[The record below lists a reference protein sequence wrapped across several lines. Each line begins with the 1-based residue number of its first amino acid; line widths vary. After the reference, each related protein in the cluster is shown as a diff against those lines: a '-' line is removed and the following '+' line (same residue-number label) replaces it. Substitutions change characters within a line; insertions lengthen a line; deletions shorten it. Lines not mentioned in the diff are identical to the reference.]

1 MGARSSTRKPS
12 EISWHR
18 VKGRKVCI
26 IRCPRNTSAPFNCCA
41 STANEELGNRSKLVV
56 CGTWTDL
63 GPCLVSVVWDSNPP
77 FWEGKF
83 SSHIQIPVKYGSTN
97 PHAGL
102 GFWTPATSSLQSK
115 STKTALGSRNY
126 WAQQKPRAGQ
136 QYITASRGAMIFIT
150 KFFACEDVCV
160 VLVTCHVLSMLALFM
175 LNPAIFIT
183 CLQWL

>member
-63 GPCLVSVVWDSNPP
+63 GPCLVSVVWIPILHFGRVSFRVISKSRSSMVQRIHMLDWVFGLPQQAHSNQNQQKQHWAPETIEHSKSLVLGNSTSRHHVGP
-77 FWEGKF
+77 WF
-83 SSHIQIPVKYGSTN
+83 SSQ
-97 PHAGL
+97 
-102 GFWTPATSSLQSK
+102 SSLHVK
-115 STKTALGSRNY
+115 
-126 WAQQKPRAGQ
+126 
-136 QYITASRGAMIFIT
+136 M
-150 KFFACEDVCV
+150 CV